1 MPLLNPMKTVFPH
14 ILPSKTQFPESSHL
28 LSSLPCS
35 PICQVV
41 NLSVTT
47 SPPCRILLLP
57 LPSYLLSNFN
67 SKTATL
73 WLCPV
78 FPAHSLISIASFTS
92 PISHTTHARAINSN
106 HALPLTSPLDMLPLC
121 PTFTHRS
128 HSFTFNNNQQPCRS
142 PQLFQHSYPSHPT
155 SLPPVT
161 PITLQPLTIK
171 SVHTYLL
178 NRLQVVQNTAA
189 RLLLGIPA
197 RNSVRQHLRAL
208 HWLPVAERVKFKS
221 LVIAHHALHALGPIY
236 LQKRFFFYT
245 PRRPLRSSSQLLANV
260 PRFCLQRTGAVPLL
274 WNPLWLGTC
283 CS

>member
-142 PQLFQHSYPSHPT
+142 LRFLPTLIPFTSHISSTSDPNHPST
-155 SLPPVT
+155 SHHKICP
-161 PITLQPLTIK
+161 
-171 SVHTYLL
+171 H
-178 NRLQVVQNTAA
+178 
-189 RLLLGIPA
+189 IPA
-197 RNSVRQHLRAL
+197 
-208 HWLPVAERVKFKS
+208 E
-221 LVIAHHALHALGPIY
+221 
-236 LQKRFFFYT
+236 
-245 PRRPLRSSSQLLANV
+245 
-260 PRFCLQRTGAVPLL
+260 
-274 WNPLWLGTC
+274 
-283 CS
+283 